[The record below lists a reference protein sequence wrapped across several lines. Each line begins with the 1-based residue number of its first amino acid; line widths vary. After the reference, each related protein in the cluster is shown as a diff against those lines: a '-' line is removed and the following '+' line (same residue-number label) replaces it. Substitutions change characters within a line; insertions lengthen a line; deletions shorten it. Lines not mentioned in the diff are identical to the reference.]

1 MAFASARDPIRFH
14 LGRVLASLFP
24 ARLRHQ
30 ESQFTR
36 PENDAPA
43 PGLTDRLIRY
53 YLAHRTLGN
62 PLALERM
69 HRRFW
74 EHQTPEDW
82 YQLGAT
88 RHKTRHVP
96 IFGPII
102 SALGAPLMARDI
114 GTVVEF
120 GCGDGRWLAWLRDQ
134 WATVRNF
141 HGVDLSASQIAANRL
156 RYPDFQF
163 EAGDLVAWAQAHARP
178 HSLFLTQCGVLEYL
192 SQESVDRLLQTLA
205 RRAPDSMVCFVEP
218 IADDLDLSAD
228 DQPSTPHGDE
238 YAWSHHYPARLRAAG
253 LTVLDQQIRTMDG
266 YRMLVIIG
274 QTPAIWRP
282 GLEWLDRLQSPVVD
296 NGLNPAAAG
305 SSRLRSDTESR

>member
-102 SALGAPLMARDI
+102 SALGAPLMARDRPMCDRTCPSRA
-114 GTVVEF
+114 GSL
-120 GCGDGRWLAWLRDQ
+120 GLATPRISTAG
-134 WATVRNF
+134 AT
-141 HGVDLSASQIAANRL
+141 S
-156 RYPDFQF
+156 
-163 EAGDLVAWAQAHARP
+163 EAPGGRP
-178 HSLFLTQCGVLEYL
+178 HPKSALPDVEGRLGV
-192 SQESVDRLLQTLA
+192 
-205 RRAPDSMVCFVEP
+205 
-218 IADDLDLSAD
+218 
-228 DQPSTPHGDE
+228 
-238 YAWSHHYPARLRAAG
+238 
-253 LTVLDQQIRTMDG
+253 
-266 YRMLVIIG
+266 
-274 QTPAIWRP
+274 
-282 GLEWLDRLQSPVVD
+282 
-296 NGLNPAAAG
+296 
-305 SSRLRSDTESR
+305 